1 MDCSVSGKR
10 IQIYE
15 SLLGEKEAE
24 EAAEA
29 AEGGYPEESPYG

>member
-24 EAAEA
+24 EAAE
-29 AEGGYPEESPYG
+29 GGYPEESPYG